1 MKTILASASPRRREL
16 IKLIDADAI
25 FISADVDETVPEGIE
40 NENAPEFLACKKAL
54 AIAKNYKNDLVIGCD
69 TTVFIESI
77 PLGKPKDRTE
87 AFYMLNLL
95 SGRSHKVITGCCLCL
110 NGKTLSFSVESSVY
124 FFDLSQET
132 INEYLDTQEYV
143 DKAGAYGIQG
153 KGSLLV
159 EKIDGDYFNIVGLP
173 VSMLNKRIKEFL
185 NENNC

>member
-16 IKLIDADAI
+16 IKLIDNNTL
-25 FISADVDETVPEGIE
+25 FISADVDETIPNGVE

-54 AIAKNYKNDLVIGCD
+54 SIAKSYQNDLVIGCD
-69 TTVFIESI
+69 TTVFIESL
-77 PLGKPKDRTE
+77 PLGKPKDRQE

-95 SGRSHKVITGCCLCL
+95 SGRKHKVITGCCLCL
-110 NGKTLSFSVESSVY
+110 KGKTLSFSVESNVY
-124 FFDLSQET
+124 FFALSEKE
-132 INEYLDTQEYV
+132 INDYLDTNEYC

-159 EKIDGDYFNIVGLP
+159 EKIEGDYFNIVGLP

>member
-16 IKLIDADAI
+16 IQLIDKETI
-25 FISADVDETVPEGIE
+25 FVNANVDETVPDGID

-54 AIAKNYKNDLVIGCD
+54 AVANSHYEDLVIGCD

-110 NGKTLSFSVESSVY
+110 NGKTMSFSVESNVH
-124 FFDLSQET
+124 FFDLSEET
-132 INEYLDTQEYV
+132 INEYLDTNEYV